1 MTTKTPQK
9 DIIKENG
16 PYKSTKLYNDP
27 QSPKGSKVGVYVIFT
42 LLFKHEDTQ
51 LKLYTN
57 VYTHNNIMLQIGLL
71 DYFRNSVLD
80 YVIKSYKSTVAHLQ
94 QFIIVFFLI

>member
-1 MTTKTPQK
+1 MTTKTLQK

-42 LLFKHEDTQ
+42 LLFKHKDT
-51 LKLYTN
+51 
-57 VYTHNNIMLQIGLL
+57 
-71 DYFRNSVLD
+71 
-80 YVIKSYKSTVAHLQ
+80 
-94 QFIIVFFLI
+94 